1 MSLWQLQSYS
11 VNGFL
16 PTSLCQFPVN
26 VRSTIFI
33 DVIQALVMLG
43 WILAAAC
50 NLAVVYGLVHYNG
63 NFLTPMP
70 LGLSAFY
77 QTCARTA
84 WGLGL
89 AWVIFACCRGYGGR
103 LLFERHCGQNHSQST
118 ICVVLPSEY
127 VKTIH
132 ASTTRT

>member
-1 MSLWQLQSYS
+1 M
-11 VNGFL
+11 
-16 PTSLCQFPVN
+16 T
-26 VRSTIFI
+26 
-33 DVIQALVMLG
+33 LG
-43 WILAAAC
+43 WVLAAAC

-77 QTCARTA
+77 QTCSRTA

-103 LLFERHCGQNHSQST
+103 WLFERYCGRNHSHIPTKCASKRRCKNILCKHNTQENYKFHVAS
-118 ICVVLPSEY
+118 VQGSHRHW
-127 VKTIH
+127 KTWKTWKNE
-132 ASTTRT
+132 TTFSSQGKVREF